1 MRHQGN
7 WRGQCSGLV
16 NISKPVIMCM
26 HVYVAVLMECQS
38 LMAAIDGSIIQ
49 EIVYTILWVSN

>member
-1 MRHQGN
+1 
-7 WRGQCSGLV
+7 
-16 NISKPVIMCM
+16 M

-49 EIVYTILWVSN
+49 EIVYTILWVSNWNTVTLSCV